1 MSGVQRHYEKYK
13 DGTMKYTEEQIAE
26 WKRKHG
32 EIFELSVDGKSCIVR
47 KPNRKDLSY
56 VSVVKDPIKMS
67 ETLLKQLWVE
77 GDKEIQ
83 EQDDLFLAVI
93 PKMEEVIK
101 VKESQIKKL

>member
-1 MSGVQRHYEKYK
+1 MNLTK
-13 DGTMKYTEEQIAE
+13 EQIAE
-26 WKRKHG
+26 LKKKHG
-32 EIFELSVDGKSCIVR
+32 EIFEISVEGKSCIVR
-47 KPNRKDLSY
+47 RPNRKDLSY

-67 ETLLKQLWVE
+67 DTLLKQLWVE

>member
-1 MSGVQRHYEKYK
+1 MNLTK
-13 DGTMKYTEEQIAE
+13 EQIAE
-26 WKRKHG
+26 LKKKHG
-32 EIFELSVDGKSCIVR
+32 EIFEISVEGKSCILR
-47 KPNRKDLSY
+47 RPNRRDLSY

>member
-1 MSGVQRHYEKYK
+1 MN
-13 DGTMKYTEEQIAE
+13 YTKEQVAE
-26 WKRKHG
+26 WKKKHG
-32 EIFELSVDGKSCIVR
+32 EIFELSVEDKSCILR
-47 KPNRKDLSY
+47 RPNRQDLSF

-67 ETLLKQLWVE
+67 EALMKQLWVD

-83 EQDDLFLAVI
+83 ERDDLFLAAI

>member
-1 MSGVQRHYEKYK
+1 MNFTK
-13 DGTMKYTEEQIAE
+13 DQIAE
-26 WKRKHG
+26 LKKKHG
-32 EIFELSVDGKSCIVR
+32 EIFEISVDDKSCIVR

-67 ETLLKQLWVE
+67 ETLLKQLWIE

-83 EQDDLFLAVI
+83 EQDDLFLVVI

-101 VKESQIKKL
+101 VKELQIKKL

>member
-1 MSGVQRHYEKYK
+1 MNLTK
-13 DGTMKYTEEQIAE
+13 EQIAE
-26 WKRKHG
+26 LKKKHG
-32 EIFELSVDGKSCIVR
+32 EIFETSVEGKSCIVR
-47 KPNRKDLSY
+47 RPNRKDLSY

>member
-1 MSGVQRHYEKYK
+1 MNLTK
-13 DGTMKYTEEQIAE
+13 EQIAE
-26 WKRKHG
+26 LKKKHG
-32 EIFELSVDGKSCIVR
+32 EIFEISVEGKSCIVR
-47 KPNRKDLSY
+47 RPNRKDLSY

-67 ETLLKQLWVE
+67 ETILKQLWVE
-77 GDKEIQ
+77 GDKAIQ

>member
-1 MSGVQRHYEKYK
+1 MNL
-13 DGTMKYTEEQIAE
+13 TNEQIAE
-26 WKRKHG
+26 LKKKHG
-32 EIFELSVDGKSCIVR
+32 DLYEISVGDKSCILR

-83 EQDDLFLAVI
+83 EQDDLFLAVN

>member
-1 MSGVQRHYEKYK
+1 
-13 DGTMKYTEEQIAE
+13 MKYTEEQIAE

-83 EQDDLFLAVI
+83 EQDDLFLAFI

>member
-1 MSGVQRHYEKYK
+1 MNLTK
-13 DGTMKYTEEQIAE
+13 EQIAE
-26 WKRKHG
+26 LKKKYG
-32 EIFELSVDGKSCIVR
+32 EIFEISVEGKSCIVR
-47 KPNRKDLSY
+47 RPNRKDLSY

-77 GDKEIQ
+77 GDKEIL

>member
-1 MSGVQRHYEKYK
+1 MNLTK
-13 DGTMKYTEEQIAE
+13 EQIAE
-26 WKRKHG
+26 LKKKHG
-32 EIFELSVDGKSCIVR
+32 EIFEISVEGKSCIVR
-47 KPNRKDLSY
+47 RPNRKDLSY

-77 GDKEIQ
+77 GDKEIL

>member
-1 MSGVQRHYEKYK
+1 MTLTK
-13 DGTMKYTEEQIAE
+13 EQIAE
-26 WKRKHG
+26 LKKKHG
-32 EIFELSVDGKSCIVR
+32 EIFEISVEGKSCIVR
-47 KPNRKDLSY
+47 RPNRKDLSY

>member
-1 MSGVQRHYEKYK
+1 
-13 DGTMKYTEEQIAE
+13 MKFTKEQVAE

-32 EIFELSVDGKSCIVR
+32 DIFELSVEDKSCILR
-47 KPNRKDLSY
+47 RPNRKDLSY

-67 ETLLKQLWVE
+67 ETLLKQLWVA
-77 GDKEIQ
+77 GDTEIQ
-83 EQDDLFLAVI
+83 EEDDLFLAVI

>member
-1 MSGVQRHYEKYK
+1 M
-13 DGTMKYTEEQIAE
+13 
-26 WKRKHG
+26 
-32 EIFELSVDGKSCIVR
+32 
-47 KPNRKDLSY
+47 
-56 VSVVKDPIKMS
+56 SVVKDPIKMS